1 LDPVLFSTRAIE
13 ILSEEP
19 IAQDLV
25 DFGGNGVNLQVLSS
39 GSFSPEYQSFTTL
52 AEAVLA
58 AIETNPEPAANDL
71 TRVENM
77 NPRLVVFAL
86 MVLVPVLAGAEGEK
100 DFRAV
105 IDWSTWDAILSSHVV
120 DGRVD
125 YDAIGSD
132 PGFTATVAD
141 IASAD
146 LEGSSPDS
154 VLVFYINA
162 YNVLAVDGILNG
174 RSPRSSLGKLRF
186 FYRDKYT
193 VAGEALSLHA
203 LENQRIRTLG
213 EPRIHF
219 AIICASASCPPLR
232 SEAYVPHALDA
243 QLDDNARRFI
253 NDPAKNSFET
263 EHSVANV
270 SKIFKWFSEDFEG
283 AAGNVQRYIAD
294 YVEDDQLATSLRE
307 GRFRLRYLDYD
318 WSLNGTFSRAK
329 R

>member
-58 AIETNPEPAANDL
+58 AIETNPEPA
-71 TRVENM
+71 V
-77 NPRLVVFAL
+77 
-86 MVLVPVLAGAEGEK
+86 
-100 DFRAV
+100 
-105 IDWSTWDAILSSHVV
+105 DWSTWDAILSSHVV

-219 AIICASASCPPLR
+219 AIVCASASCPPLR

-307 GRFRLRYLDYD
+307 GRFTLLYLDYD